1 MKSIYYQLSF
11 RILIVIIFLIM
22 IIITTFN
29 IGKKFYYI
37 KNTLQNSEKIY
48 YKTEIAKWN
57 FNVKISVEEEVF
69 NYE

>member
-22 IIITTFN
+22 IITTFN